1 MQFNKC
7 PASAIG
13 AGLTRYRSSVS
24 LAALFSG
31 NLLSNDAS
39 RFSMTEVNPNRS
51 CPILR
56 SMFRLTLRL
65 SLTVCFLA
73 FIALLNSCA
82 SLVKY
87 RDDSIPQPLTP
98 VAEADFDALVAQLKL
113 FTDVESM
120 RATRVSMKFV
130 DSASSERYRGAADAT
145 IVLQRPGKIRLII
158 QVPVAKT
165 KLAEMV
171 SDSEHFKVAIYYD
184 KYKRFL
190 LGTNNADYSR
200 WRERLQDKKEAQQ
213 SGFINARPFHFTDAL
228 LVRPLQIGKAGF
240 VYNVQ
245 EELSEEPDTRPGA
258 KKNSRVIRSFY
269 VVSEMEI
276 TDTTKNIGVLKRRLW
291 FDRNSQLQ
299 LKRQQV
305 FDAKG
310 RLITDARYSNYTRL
324 DPDSQILRPSV
335 IEVRRPYDQYS
346 AELNLLADSTEFNI
360 EDLPATAFVLEN
372 DQKLPETDLDK
383 QPN

>member
-1 MQFNKC
+1 
-7 PASAIG
+7 
-13 AGLTRYRSSVS
+13 
-24 LAALFSG
+24 
-31 NLLSNDAS
+31 
-39 RFSMTEVNPNRS
+39 MTEANSNRS
-51 CPILR
+51 RPTLR
-56 SMFRLTLRL
+56 PVFRLL
-65 SLTVCFLA
+65 LTACFLA
-73 FIALLNSCA
+73 TIALVSSCA

-87 RDDSIPQPLTP
+87 KDESIPQPLTP

-113 FTDVESM
+113 FTELDSM
-120 RATRVSMKFV
+120 RATRISMKFV
-130 DSASSERYRGAADAT
+130 DSAASERYRGAADAT
-145 IVLQRPGKIRLII
+145 IVMKRPGNIRLII

-171 SDSEHFKVAIYYD
+171 SDAEHFKVAIYYD

-200 WRERLQDKKEAQQ
+200 WREKLQSSKEAQQ

-228 LVRPLQIGKAGF
+228 LVRPLQVGKAGF

-258 KKNSRVIRSFY
+258 KKNARVIRSFY

-276 TDTTKNIGVLKRRLW
+276 TDTTRNIGVLKRRFW
-291 FDRNSQLQ
+291 FDRTSQLQ

-305 FDAKG
+305 FDEKG
-310 RLITDARYSNYTRL
+310 RLITDVRYSNYL
-324 DPDSQILRPSV
+324 KLNSDSPVLRPGV
-335 IEVRRPYDQYS
+335 IEVRRPYDKYS
-346 AELNLLADSTEFNI
+346 AELNFLADSTEFNL
-360 EDLPATAFVLEN
+360 EDLPATAFILEN

-383 QPN
+383 QP

>member
-1 MQFNKC
+1 MIE
-7 PASAIG
+7 A
-13 AGLTRYRSSVS
+13 
-24 LAALFSG
+24 
-31 NLLSNDAS
+31 
-39 RFSMTEVNPNRS
+39 NPNRS
-51 CPILR
+51 CPRLRPMLR
-56 SMFRLTLRL
+56 SF
-65 SLTVCFLA
+65 LTVCWLA
-73 FIALLNSCA
+73 FSLLLVSCA

-87 RDDSIPQPLTP
+87 KDESIPQPLMP
-98 VAEADFDALVAQLKL
+98 VAEADFEALVAQLKL
-113 FTDVESM
+113 FTDIESM
-120 RATRVSMKFV
+120 RATRISMKFV
-130 DSASSERYRGAADAT
+130 DVEAAERYRGAADAT
-145 IVLQRPGKIRLII
+145 VVLKRPSSVRLII

-171 SDSEHFKVAIYYD
+171 SDTEHFKVAIYYD

-200 WRERLQDKKEAQQ
+200 WREKLRDKKEAQQ

-228 LVRPLQIGKAGF
+228 LVRPLQVGKVGF
-240 VYNVQ
+240 IYNVQ

-258 KKNSRVIRSFY
+258 KKNARVIRSFY

-276 TDTTKNIGVLKRRLW
+276 TDSTKNIGFLKRRFW
-291 FDRNSQLQ
+291 FDRNSELQ

-310 RLITDARYSNYTRL
+310 RLITDVWYANYL
-324 DPDSQILRPSV
+324 KLNSDSPILRPSV
-335 IEVRRPYDQYS
+335 IEVRRPYDKYS
-346 AELNLLADSTEFNI
+346 AELNLLTDSTEFNV

-383 QPN
+383 QP

>member
-1 MQFNKC
+1 
-7 PASAIG
+7 
-13 AGLTRYRSSVS
+13 
-24 LAALFSG
+24 
-31 NLLSNDAS
+31 
-39 RFSMTEVNPNRS
+39 MTEAHLNRS
-51 CPILR
+51 HPTLR
-56 SMFRLTLRL
+56 PMFCQSLRLTLTAFVL
-65 SLTVCFLA
+65 ALT
-73 FIALLNSCA
+73 ALLTSCA

-87 RDDSIPQPLTP
+87 KDESIPQPLTP
-98 VAEADFDALVAQLKL
+98 VADADFDALVGQLKQ

-120 RATRVSMKFV
+120 RATRISMKFV
-130 DSASSERYRGAADAT
+130 DVGAAERYRGAADAT
-145 IVLQRPGKIRLII
+145 VVLKRPGNIRLII

-171 SDSEHFKVAIYYD
+171 SDTEHFKVAIYYD

-200 WRERLQDKKEAQQ
+200 WREKLQDKKEAQQ

-228 LVRPLQIGKAGF
+228 LVRPLQVGKPGF

-258 KKNSRVIRSFY
+258 KKNARVIRSFY
-269 VVSEMEI
+269 IVSEMEI
-276 TDTTKNIGVLKRRLW
+276 TDTAKNIGVLRRRLW

-305 FDAKG
+305 FDAKA
-310 RLITDARYSNYTRL
+310 RLVTDVRYSNYAKL
-324 DPDSQILRPSV
+324 EADSQILRPSV
-335 IEVRRPYDQYS
+335 IEVRRPYDKYS
-346 AELNLLADSTEFNI
+346 AELNLLADSTEFNV

-383 QPN
+383 QPK

>member
-1 MQFNKC
+1 
-7 PASAIG
+7 
-13 AGLTRYRSSVS
+13 
-24 LAALFSG
+24 
-31 NLLSNDAS
+31 
-39 RFSMTEVNPNRS
+39 MTEANPNRS
-51 CPILR
+51 CPLLRPMLR
-56 SMFRLTLRL
+56 SF
-65 SLTVCFLA
+65 LTVCWLA
-73 FIALLNSCA
+73 FPVLLSSCA

-87 RDDSIPQPLTP
+87 KDESIPQPLTP
-98 VAEADFDALVAQLKL
+98 VAEADFEALVAQLKL
-113 FTDVESM
+113 FTEVESM
-120 RATRVSMKFV
+120 RATRISMKFV
-130 DSASSERYRGAADAT
+130 DVEAAERYRGAADAT
-145 IVLQRPGKIRLII
+145 VVLKRPSSVRLII

-171 SDSEHFKVAIYYD
+171 SDAEHFKVAIYYD

-200 WRERLQDKKEAQQ
+200 WREKLQDKKEAQQ

-228 LVRPLQIGKAGF
+228 LVRPLQVGKAGF

-258 KKNSRVIRSFY
+258 KKNARVIRSFY
-269 VVSEMEI
+269 VISEMEI
-276 TDTTKNIGVLKRRLW
+276 TDSTKNIGFLKRRFW

-310 RLITDARYSNYTRL
+310 RLITDVRYSNYL
-324 DPDSQILRPSV
+324 KLNSDSPILRPSV
-335 IEVRRPYDQYS
+335 IEVRRPYDKYS
-346 AELNLLADSTEFNI
+346 AELNLLTDSTEFNV

-383 QPN
+383 QP

>member
-1 MQFNKC
+1 
-7 PASAIG
+7 
-13 AGLTRYRSSVS
+13 
-24 LAALFSG
+24 
-31 NLLSNDAS
+31 
-39 RFSMTEVNPNRS
+39 
-51 CPILR
+51 
-56 SMFRLTLRL
+56 MFCRTLRL
-65 SLTVCFLA
+65 ILTTCLLA
-73 FIALLNSCA
+73 LITLLSACA

-87 RDDSIPQPLTP
+87 KDESIPQPLSP
-98 VAEADFDALVAQLKL
+98 VAEADFEALVTQLKL

-120 RATRVSMKFV
+120 RATRISMKFV
-130 DSASSERYRGAADAT
+130 DSAALERYRGAADAT

-200 WRERLQDKKEAQQ
+200 WREKLQDNKEAQQ

-228 LVRPLQIGKAGF
+228 LVRPLQIGKPGF

-258 KKNSRVIRSFY
+258 KKNARVIRSFY

-276 TDTTKNIGVLKRRLW
+276 TDTAKNIGVLRRRLW

-310 RLITDARYSNYTRL
+310 RLITDVRYSSYTKL
-324 DPDSQILRPSV
+324 NPDSPILRPSV
-335 IEVRRPYDQYS
+335 IEVRRP
-346 AELNLLADSTEFNI
+346 
-360 EDLPATAFVLEN
+360 
-372 DQKLPETDLDK
+372 
-383 QPN
+383 

>member
-1 MQFNKC
+1 MTEANLK
-7 PASAIG
+7 
-13 AGLTRYRSSVS
+13 RSRVS
-24 LAALFSG
+24 LRP
-31 NLLSNDAS
+31 LS
-39 RFSMTEVNPNRS
+39 
-51 CPILR
+51 
-56 SMFRLTLRL
+56 RLTLRL
-65 SLTVCFLA
+65 TLRPTLYLLLTVCFLA
-73 FIALLNSCA
+73 TTALLNSCA

-87 RDDSIPQPLTP
+87 KDESIPQPLTP

-113 FTDVESM
+113 FTELDSM
-120 RATRVSMKFV
+120 RATRISMKFV
-130 DSASSERYRGAADAT
+130 DSAASERYRGAADAT
-145 IVLQRPGKIRLII
+145 VVLKRPGNIRLII

-200 WRERLQDKKEAQQ
+200 WREKLQSSKEAQQ

-228 LVRPLQIGKAGF
+228 LVRPLQVGKAGF
-240 VYNVQ
+240 VYSMQ

-258 KKNSRVIRSFY
+258 KKNARVIRSFY
-269 VVSEMEI
+269 VISEMEI
-276 TDTTKNIGVLKRRLW
+276 TDTTKNIGLLKRRFW
-291 FDRNSQLQ
+291 FDRTSQLQ

-305 FDAKG
+305 FDDKG
-310 RLITDARYSNYTRL
+310 RLITDVRYSNYAKL
-324 DPDSQILRPSV
+324 NADSQVLRPSV

-346 AELNLLADSTEFNI
+346 AELNFLAESTEFNL

-383 QPN
+383 QP